1 MIVFLGLIGLLAAWA
16 IVTTVLVA
24 RRDGYRAAP
33 DRASNPHALSPHAGS
48 QQH

>member
-1 MIVFLGLIGLLAAWA
+1 MIVFLGLIALLAAWGIIA
-16 IVTTVLVA
+16 TVLIA

-33 DRASNPHALSPHAGS
+33 DRASNPHAGS